1 MDLRSVR
8 ALLLAC
14 GTLPF
19 IALGASAQIAVSA
32 NDGKS
37 VLNDGVTSVPSSP
50 VPDSATIIDLN
61 SSPPKV
67 IGEVQVPASVVGP
80 PQSVAIAPDQT
91 FALVTGATKLDPA
104 DPKKVV
110 PDDKVSVIDLKA
122 SPPKVL
128 ATLQAGKGASGVSFN
143 RAGTLALVANRMEGT
158 VSVFTVSNK
167 TLTPAGKVE
176 FGNEKSQP
184 SHVAITPDGKTA
196 IVTRDGDH
204 KISLLAIDGNKVT
217 YTKRDMVAAIRPYS
231 LEISSKGD
239 VAVFG
244 HQGGGTGD
252 ADTISVID
260 LKAQPPRIV
269 DTITVGQ
276 TPEGLALT
284 TDGAYLAVTVMNGSN
299 KAKKSPFFNDNGLV
313 KIFSVKGTKLTPVT
327 DAKVG
332 HWCQGAAWSRNN
344 KTLLVQ
350 CAVEKEIMVLAFDG
364 KRLKATGKPIKVNG
378 VPAGIRTVEK

>member
-1 MDLRSVR
+1 MLRHSVR

-19 IALGASAQIAVSA
+19 VALGASAQIAVSA

-37 VLNDGVTSVPSSP
+37 VLIDGVTSVPSSP
-50 VPDSATIIDLN
+50 APDSATIIDLN
-61 SSPPKV
+61 STPPRV
-67 IGEVQVPASVVGP
+67 IGEVNVPASVVGP
-80 PQSVAIAPDQT
+80 PQSVAIAPDES
-91 FALVTGATKLDPA
+91 FALVTGATKLNPT

-110 PDDKVSVIDLKA
+110 PDDKLSVIDLKA

-128 ATLQAGKGASGVSFN
+128 ATLQAGRGASGVSFN
-143 RAGTLALVANRMEGT
+143 RAGTLVLVANRMEGT

-176 FGNEKSQP
+176 LGNEKSQP

-204 KISLLAIDGNKVT
+204 KISLLAIDGSKVT

-231 LEISSKGD
+231 IAISPKGD

-276 TPEGLALT
+276 TPEGVSMTA
-284 TDGAYLAVTVMNGSN
+284 DGAYVAVTVMKGSN
-299 KAKKSPFFNDNGLV
+299 KAKTSPFFNDNGLV
-313 KIFSVKGTKLTPVT
+313 KIFSIKGVKLTPVT
-327 DAKVG
+327 EAEVG

-350 CAVEKEIMVLAFDG
+350 CAVEKEIMVLAFNG
-364 KRLKATGKPIKVNG
+364 KTLKPAGQPIKVNG
-378 VPAGIRTVEK
+378 APAGIRTVEK